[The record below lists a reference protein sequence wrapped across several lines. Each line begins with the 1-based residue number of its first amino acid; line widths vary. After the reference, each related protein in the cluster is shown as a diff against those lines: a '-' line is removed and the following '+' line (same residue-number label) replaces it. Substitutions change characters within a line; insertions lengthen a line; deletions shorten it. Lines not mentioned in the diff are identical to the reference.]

1 MTFKINTNLDSL
13 RTELNSLEFI
23 TNLKKIS
30 TNYNVLVDLKTNKD
44 NTLCGEEYNQVQVV
58 VCEKNVSPE
67 DFLELA
73 SGRKATSKIKG
84 FSAIKRD
91 MHPYGNSMILFN
103 GDPND
108 FEFHKSSDFQGLV
121 EKGIT
126 FIKDSGKK

>member
-1 MTFKINTNLDSL
+1 MDSL
-13 RTELNSLEFI
+13 KTELKSLDFI
-23 TNLKKIS
+23 NQLKKVS
-30 TNYNVLVDLKTNKD
+30 TNYNVLIDLKKNKD
-44 NTLCGEEYNQVQVV
+44 SALCGGEYSQVQVV

-73 SGRKATSKIKG
+73 SGRKQALKIKG

-91 MHPYGNSMILFN
+91 MHPYSNSMILFN

-108 FEFHKSSDFQGLV
+108 FEFHKSSDFQSLV

-126 FIKDSGKK
+126 FIKDFKQ